1 MVDAVKKHQIMIVGG
16 GSGGITVAA
25 RLKRANGSLDVAI
38 VEPSEKHYY
47 QPLFTLIGGGASQL
61 EQAVKPMA
69 SLIPSGVTWIK
80 DAVAA
85 FEPEKNQVTT
95 QSGKTIQYDY
105 LVVAPGLECYWDG
118 VKGLTSAIGHNG
130 VCSNYSEKYVLDT
143 WRFMQEFKGG
153 TAIFTFP
160 NTPIKCGGAP
170 QKIMY
175 LFEHYMR
182 KHGLRD
188 KSRIIFASAGP
199 RIFGVAKYAEVLS
212 KIVKERGIETLF
224 THNLVE
230 VKGDSKKAVFQ
241 KVETGELVE
250 VPYDFIHVTPPMR
263 SPRFVANSP
272 LADAAGWVEV
282 DKGTTQHVRFPNVFS
297 LGDASSL
304 PTAKTGAAIRKQAP
318 ILVSHLLATMAGQKS
333 QESYNGYTSCPL
345 VTGYGRL
352 ILAEF
357 DYNSQPME
365 SFPFNQGKERLS
377 MYLLKKYLLP
387 KMYWYGMLKGKA

>member
-1 MVDAVKKHQIMIVGG
+1 MAEAVKRHQILVIGG
-16 GSGGITVAA
+16 GAGGITVAA
-25 RLKRANGSLDVAI
+25 RLKRAQGSLDVAI
-38 VEPSEKHYY
+38 VEPAENHYY
-47 QPLFTLIGGGASQL
+47 QPLFTLIGGGASRMD
-61 EQAVKPMA
+61 QAVKPMA
-69 SLIPSGVTWIK
+69 SLIPPGVTWIK
-80 DAVAA
+80 DSVTA
-85 FEPEKNQVTT
+85 FAPEKNQVTL
-95 QSGKTIQYDY
+95 QSGKEIQYDY
-105 LVVAPGLECYWDG
+105 LVVSPGLECFWDG
-118 VKGLTSAIGHNG
+118 VKGLTAAMGRNG

-188 KSRIIFASAGP
+188 KSRIIFATANP
-199 RIFGVAKYAEVLS
+199 RIFGVTKYADALS
-212 KIVKERGIETLF
+212 QIIKDRGIETLF

-230 VKGDSKKAVFQ
+230 IKGDSKKAVFQ
-241 KVETGELVE
+241 KVDTGEMVE
-250 VPYDFIHVTPPMR
+250 MPYDFIHVTPPMR
-263 SPRFVANSP
+263 SPRFVATSP
-272 LADAAGWVEV
+272 LADAAGWVDV
-282 DKGTTQHVRFPNVFS
+282 DKGTMKHVRYANIFS
-297 LGDASSL
+297 LGDASNL

-318 ILVSHLLATMAGQKS
+318 ILVSHLLAAMAGQKS

-357 DYNSQPME
+357 DYNSQPVE
-365 SFPFNQGKERLS
+365 SFPFNQAKERLS